1 MGWRAVNHNDP
12 ATCLVRRQLI
22 GEARAVRRGLRG
34 WGVAA
39 LAAALVSCTSSAAEQ
54 PLVDPAPTTAV
65 AAPDTPVVIK
75 DCWFPD
81 GAANVSLTGEQA
93 QGLTDRAAE
102 LGRTTRSTGSLVQAL
117 ATSVLST
124 GATDAAAA
132 RRVAAG
138 LAGLPG
144 AARLVCAWTRA
155 AVEPQ
160 DPGPTGLV
168 PRARQLRAAWTRAFG
183 YLPAGGF
190 ASGGVTTGHVDG
202 SAHYEGRAIDVFFRP
217 LDDREQHRRGWV
229 FAQWVLAHAP
239 DHQVLSIIYDDHI
252 WTSWAAGLGWRDY
265 VHPGATMRH
274 RGNAVLRHLDH
285 VHVAVESGRPF
296 GVR

>member
-1 MGWRAVNHNDP
+1 
-12 ATCLVRRQLI
+12 
-22 GEARAVRRGLRG
+22 
-34 WGVAA
+34 
-39 LAAALVSCTSSAAEQ
+39 
-54 PLVDPAPTTAV
+54 
-65 AAPDTPVVIK
+65 
-75 DCWFPD
+75 
-81 GAANVSLTGEQA
+81 
-93 QGLTDRAAE
+93 
-102 LGRTTRSTGSLVQAL
+102 VQAL
-117 ATSVLST
+117 ATTVRRT
-124 GATDAAAA
+124 GAADAAAA

-168 PRARQLRAAWTRAFG
+168 PRARQLRAAWTQAFG

-217 LDDREQHRRGWV
+217 PRDREQHRRGWV
-229 FAQWVLAHAP
+229 FAQWVLAHAA

-285 VHVAVESGRPF
+285 VHVAVESGHPF

>member
-1 MGWRAVNHNDP
+1 
-12 ATCLVRRQLI
+12 
-22 GEARAVRRGLRG
+22 VRRGLRSC
-34 WGVAA
+34 GVAA

-54 PLVDPAPTTAV
+54 PLAGPAPTAAV
-65 AAPDTPVVIK
+65 TEAPVVIN
-75 DCWFPD
+75 DCWFPA
-81 GAANVSLTGEQA
+81 GPANVSLTQA
-93 QGLTDRAAE
+93 QAQALTDQAAE
-102 LGRTTRSTGSLVQAL
+102 LGRTARSTGRLVEAL
-117 ATSVLST
+117 ATTVRST
-124 GATDAAAA
+124 GAADAAAA
-132 RRVAAG
+132 RRIAAG

-144 AARLVCAWTRA
+144 AARLVCAWPRA

-160 DPGPTGLV
+160 GPGPTGLV
-168 PRARQLRAAWTRAFG
+168 PRARQLRTAWTRAFG

-217 LDDREQHRRGWV
+217 RGDREQHRRGWV
-229 FAQWVLAHAP
+229 FAQWVLAHAA

-285 VHVAVESGRPF
+285 VHVAVESGRPY

>member
-1 MGWRAVNHNDP
+1 
-12 ATCLVRRQLI
+12 
-22 GEARAVRRGLRG
+22 VRRGLRG

-54 PLVDPAPTTAV
+54 PAADRPTITA
-65 AAPDTPVVIK
+65 AAATEAPVVIK

-81 GAANVSLTGEQA
+81 DPANVSLTGEQA
-93 QGLTDRAAE
+93 QLLTDRAAE
-102 LGRTTRSTGSLVQAL
+102 LGRTTRSTGRLVQAL
-117 ATSVLST
+117 ATTVRST
-124 GATDAAAA
+124 GAADAAAA

-144 AARLVCAWTRA
+144 AARLVCAWTRP

-217 LDDREQHRRGWV
+217 LGDREQHRRGWV
-229 FAQWVLAHAP
+229 FAQWVLAHAA

-285 VHVAVESGRPF
+285 VHVAVESGRPYS
-296 GVR
+296 GR